1 MIKQV
6 KLENYIKI
14 ISGFAFKSNL
24 FTTDSSFTPL
34 IRIRDIKRGFSE
46 TFYSG
51 DFNKNYLVY
60 EGDMLIG
67 MDGEFNVENWKGI
80 PSLLNQ
86 RVCKLEIS
94 DSNLLD
100 KQYLFY
106 IINGKLKEIE
116 DKTSF
121 VTVKHLSLKD
131 INRIEIPLPPLST
144 QKAIAEK
151 LDKADALRKKDKELL
166 AQYDELAQAI
176 FIDMFGDPVK
186 NEKGW
191 KIDFLKN
198 MTLKIGSG
206 STPKGGKENYKS
218 EGISLIRSMNV
229 YDRQFLYR
237 DLAYIDENQAE
248 KLKNVIVESGDI
260 LFNITGASVC
270 RSSIVPDNV
279 LPARVNQHV
288 SLIRPKLEYLNNHY
302 LSNLLISDNV
312 KQQLLK
318 IGSGGGAVM
327 EAITKEQ
334 LENYKI
340 IIPPLNLQIQFAEK
354 IQNIEAQKALL
365 KQQAQQSEDL
375 FQALLQESFNF

>member
-14 ISGFAFKSNL
+14 LSGFAFKSNL
-24 FTTDSSFTPL
+24 FTNDSSFTPL

-94 DSNLLD
+94 DNNLLD

-116 DKTSF
+116 DKTSY

-131 INRIEIPLPPLST
+131 INKIEIPLPPLST

-151 LDKADALRKKDKELL
+151 LDKADALRKKDQELL
-166 AQYDELAQAI
+166 ALYDELAQAI

-191 KIDFLKN
+191 EISQYGSEFKISSGGTPRTNNSNYWEGGEISWIGSNMCQNKVIYQNDGKHITEEGLKN
-198 MTLKIGSG
+198 
-206 STPKGGKENYKS
+206 
-218 EGISLIRSMNV
+218 
-229 YDRQFLYR
+229 
-237 DLAYIDENQAE
+237 
-248 KLKNVIVESGDI
+248 
-260 LFNITGASVC
+260 
-270 RSSIVPDNV
+270 SS
-279 LPARVNQHV
+279 ARVFPVDTVLVALVGATIGKVALLKFETSTNQNIAGIEINGSFN
-288 SLIRPKLEYLNNHY
+288 SLFVFHSLMNSYNVFMELGNGGFKMANLSFIRNLE
-302 LSNLLISDNV
+302 LISP
-312 KQQLLK
+312 
-318 IGSGGGAVM
+318 A
-327 EAITKEQ
+327 
-334 LENYKI
+334 LE
-340 IIPPLNLQIQFAEK
+340 LQNQFAEK
-354 IQNIEAQKALL
+354 IQNIEAQKALV

-375 FQALLQESFNF
+375 FQALLQESFNFN